1 MPSNTETKRTD
12 ALGFIV
18 LAAYRPNQSSFTK
31 QLRSIADQSMTGW
44 RCLITAD
51 GEWTQVDRLVRL
63 AVGSDDRFEVI
74 GFQEREGFYRNFE
87 RGLAAVPLDAAWV
100 ALADQDDEW
109 YPHKLE
115 RLVPELSDAVLVSG
129 QAHIDVNGDVVGATH
144 RRDVSLT
151 GLLIDNQ
158 VTGSFCVFRPGL
170 LRVALPFPAP
180 VPGSFH
186 DHWIAICAKSIGTL
200 IFVEEPVQKYIQH
213 GGNVIGERQGEGTA
227 IRLRRLFDGRHG
239 NPWVLTLTDHR
250 LGWRRKMAATVL
262 ERAPVGGEDQQTL
275 RLWSGSRR
283 MALLMRI
290 IKSVVAGQAPPLRA
304 CGLIAAM
311 LLEAPR
317 KIAYRKE
324 TED

>member
-109 YPHKLE
+109 YPRKLE

-180 VPGSFH
+180 
-186 DHWIAICAKSIGTL
+186 
-200 IFVEEPVQKYIQH
+200 
-213 GGNVIGERQGEGTA
+213 R
-227 IRLRRLFDGRHG
+227 
-239 NPWVLTLTDHR
+239 
-250 LGWRRKMAATVL
+250 
-262 ERAPVGGEDQQTL
+262 
-275 RLWSGSRR
+275 
-283 MALLMRI
+283 
-290 IKSVVAGQAPPLRA
+290 
-304 CGLIAAM
+304 
-311 LLEAPR
+311 
-317 KIAYRKE
+317 
-324 TED
+324 